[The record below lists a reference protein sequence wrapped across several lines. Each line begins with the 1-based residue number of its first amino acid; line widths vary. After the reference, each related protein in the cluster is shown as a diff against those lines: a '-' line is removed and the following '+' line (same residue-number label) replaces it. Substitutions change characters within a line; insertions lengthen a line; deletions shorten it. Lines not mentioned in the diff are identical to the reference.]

1 MRQAKIKP
9 VQANNKPYRDNPD
22 MDKENGLTGILDTL
36 QDGKQD
42 GINKDPDGIPD
53 AQNGISKTDIL
64 SVQETLYTSV
74 LQVIAEYEIINCV
87 KVVEISQLQ
96 YNDVLLYIRDNI
108 VIPIHIDIR
117 NIDLLTV
124 LADVYI
130 RVSTKYKKS
139 VSVMGY
145 SHISNIDYDTLNT
158 WYRSSSRSISYIDIT
173 NNSCITSTDVTL
185 YKIKHPDACIVEMR
199 NTSYKQLIQKIVIYR
214 EHSLTDKA
222 EDGSVMSLALGK
234 IEYGWI
240 EGRDKQIQADILE
253 QYRKPSDIL
262 QNYEQMLLEHDG
274 Q

>member
-1 MRQAKIKP
+1 MARQKIRP

-22 MDKENGLTGILDTL
+22 MGTENSLQGILDTL
-36 QDGKQD
+36 QADIKQD
-42 GINKDPDGIPD
+42 PETVILD
-53 AQNGISKTDIL
+53 AENGISNTDIL
-64 SVQETLYTSV
+64 SVQETLYISV
-74 LQVIAEYEIINCV
+74 LQAIAEYETINGLRV
-87 KVVEISQLQ
+87 QDISQLQ
-96 YNDVLLYIRDNI
+96 WNDTLMYIRDN
-108 VIPIHIDIR
+108 VIIPMHIDIR

-130 RVSTKYKKS
+130 RVSARYKKS

-145 SHISNIDYDTLNT
+145 SYISNIEYDNLNN
-158 WYRSSSRSISYIDIT
+158 WYKSNSRDITYIDIAHNKIVPST
-173 NNSCITSTDVTL
+173 SIQLYKLKHVDCQFVELSNNSYRQIL
-185 YKIKHPDACIVEMR
+185 KKIVE
-199 NTSYKQLIQKIVIYR
+199 TR

-262 QNYEQMLLEHDG
+262 QNYEQMLLERDG
-274 Q
+274 E